1 MDMSMNT
8 FRTPPKGGVTDAMA
22 RTAAAATA
30 AQAKTK
36 VKDEDP
42 FQEGDAIV
50 YAAHGVGR
58 VDRICLSYT
67 LFAADELVCVDF
79 RRRSSIKIKIYI

>member
-1 MDMSMNT
+1 MNT
-8 FRTPPKGGVTDAMA
+8 FRAPPKGGVTDAMA
-22 RTAAAATA
+22 RTAAATTA

-58 VDRICLSYT
+58 VDRIGV
-67 LFAADELVCVDF
+67 DEIAGTKLK
-79 RRRSSIKIKIYI
+79 SSRFPSPATR